1 MRFHLLFCSVVI
13 CFIWVAWASAEE
25 INESFV
31 ESEVKFAI
39 EELQGLS
46 DSGVALARVGDPGA
60 ECRAYGGHPTG
71 SPL

>member
-46 DSGVALARVGDPGA
+46 DSGVYESLTL
-60 ECRAYGGHPTG
+60 GHILSSSVEDG
-71 SPL
+71 